1 MKSKR
6 KHLKKSKKIVVKS
19 KSKSKPKPKSKPKSK
34 SKSKPKPKSKS
45 KPKPKSKSKSKPTL
59 QRTEGTPTPHFT
71 PTDTCIISVDVG
83 VTNFSYAI
91 LRGSSLI
98 LEKRRVCDFKG
109 SKDYVAM
116 TETVLSWWE
125 KHLIPGAVLILERQM
140 KQGIMRMFQVA
151 LEVAWFHRMGSRA
164 RVVSPITVKRFWG
177 TSTGNY
183 KKNKIA
189 AVTKMDDITGAGAP
203 YEIFAGMWSAL
214 RLYHTKMDDF
224 ADAALQAFWAN
235 SVHGAS

>member
-6 KHLKKSKKIVVKS
+6 KSKKTKRTKIIRKKKLREPS
-19 KSKSKPKPKSKPKSK
+19 K
-34 SKSKPKPKSKS
+34 
-45 KPKPKSKSKSKPTL
+45 
-59 QRTEGTPTPHFT
+59 FT
-71 PTDTCIISVDVG
+71 PSDSCIISVDVG

-116 TETVLSWWE
+116 TETVLDWWE
-125 KHLIPGAVLILERQM
+125 EHIIPGTVLILERQM
-140 KQGIMRMFQVA
+140 KQGIMRIFQVA
-151 LEVAWFHRMGSRA
+151 LEVAWFHRTGSRA

-183 KKNKIA
+183 KKNKLA
-189 AVTKMDDITGAGAP
+189 AVAKMDEITGVGAP
-203 YEIFAGMWSAL
+203 YEAFAGMWSAL

-224 ADAALQAFWAN
+224 ADAALQVFWAATHTLTTHTLETPETRN
-235 SVHGAS
+235 LTQPCSP

>member
-1 MKSKR
+1 M
-6 KHLKKSKKIVVKS
+6 
-19 KSKSKPKPKSKPKSK
+19 
-34 SKSKPKPKSKS
+34 
-45 KPKPKSKSKSKPTL
+45 
-59 QRTEGTPTPHFT
+59 
-71 PTDTCIISVDVG
+71 DVG

-116 TETVLSWWE
+116 TETVLGWWE
-125 KHLIPGAVLILERQM
+125 EHLVPGAVLILERQM
-140 KQGIMRMFQVA
+140 KQGIMRIFQVA

-183 KKNKIA
+183 KKNKLA
-189 AVTKMDDITGAGAP
+189 AVAKMDEITGAGAP
-203 YEIFAGMWSAL
+203 YEAFAGMWSAL

-224 ADAALQAFWAN
+224 ADAALQVFWAQN
-235 SVHGAS
+235 SITSP